1 MRPREAQPG
10 AVWLTRASS
19 AAQSARAEL
28 ARTAAC
34 SRAVRCSE
42 LSPRGCRKCFDI
54 STGFPPQ
61 RLFSHISTGVKVESA
76 GQDESIG
83 QCVNH
88 PPPLR
93 PVKNFRNRSL
103 LYSSST
109 SIQTPS
115 RYSQSPM
122 VTMASCSWGTGFQ
135 ACCSVQEVP
144 SPLAI

>member
-1 MRPREAQPG
+1 MRRREAQPG

-83 QCVNH
+83 QCVNS
-88 PPPLR
+88 PPLR
-93 PVKNFRNRSL
+93 PVKIFRNRSL
-103 LYSSST
+103 LYCSPT
-109 SIQTPS
+109 SI
-115 RYSQSPM
+115 QSPM